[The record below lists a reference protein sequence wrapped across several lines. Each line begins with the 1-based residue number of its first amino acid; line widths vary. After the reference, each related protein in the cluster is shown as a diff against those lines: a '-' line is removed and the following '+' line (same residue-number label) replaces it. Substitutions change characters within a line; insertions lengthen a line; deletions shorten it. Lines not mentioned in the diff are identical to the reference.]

1 MGSHNSFLRAFLA
14 TIYLVRDPLVA
25 ALSFPGRSALRA
37 LGGKH
42 SYSGMWS
49 SRGSETE
56 VCCLVAVDAEYG
68 DRRANRGITV
78 GPGGRRRNRL
88 GEIYAVIARLRE
100 IVLSQL
106 IDKVRKGRTLVLNK
120 CNSGASG

>member
-1 MGSHNSFLRAFLA
+1 MSSARVDFLGA
-14 TIYLVRDPLVA
+14 
-25 ALSFPGRSALRA
+25 
-37 LGGKH
+37 
-42 SYSGMWS
+42 
-49 SRGSETE
+49 
-56 VCCLVAVDAEYG
+56 
-68 DRRANRGITV
+68 

-106 IDKVRKGRTLVLNK
+106 IDKVRKRRTLILNK